1 MQAQLSRVTR
11 VCSYDRAGYGWSQ
24 MGPAPR
30 TVAQIADEL
39 EILLD
44 KADILG
50 PLVLVGHSFG
60 GYGVQYFS
68 KMNPERTLGMVLVES
83 SHPQQSERL
92 PDIPSHRDRSDSL
105 DDVTVFFNPDTVLN
119 YPQALRSVAHGILA
133 SRKTLFTQRREFLN
147 FTYSGI
153 QVDELGDLPD
163 RPLSV
168 ITRGKRVWPNDP
180 YGNTLERTWLEMQK
194 EFLQSSH
201 SATHVFANKSGHLV
215 HMDEPELV
223 VATIMDTISTICE
236 SNQPELTEVKSELS
250 YCMQH

>member
-1 MQAQLSRVTR
+1 M
-11 VCSYDRAGYGWSQ
+11 
-24 MGPAPR
+24 
-30 TVAQIADEL
+30 
-39 EILLD
+39 
-44 KADILG
+44 
-50 PLVLVGHSFG
+50 
-60 GYGVQYFS
+60 
-68 KMNPERTLGMVLVES
+68 
-83 SHPQQSERL
+83 
-92 PDIPSHRDRSDSL
+92 
-105 DDVTVFFNPDTVLN
+105 LN

-250 YCMQH
+250 YCLQH